1 MKNVIFTCIAF
12 FILFIKGSYSG
23 SSVCASG
30 ESASPGEAEPGDVI
44 ISEIMAD
51 PSPAVSLPEREY
63 LEITSLS
70 DFVLSL
76 EGWYLLA
83 GNSKYYFPS
92 VQIAPD
98 EYIILCHV
106 SDTQRFSGF
115 GRTAG
120 FKSFPALND
129 DGKLLVIFDKTGK
142 MIHGAEYSPKW
153 YGDDLKSGGGWS
165 LEMIDLSSPFNYNGN
180 WRASVSPTG
189 GTPGRINSVRASNP
203 DNLFEGITNVF
214 PADSVSVR
222 VTFSEP
228 VKIIESLSKN
238 IKVNDLSVKSL
249 SASDPL
255 RREFIMELNGYIRR
269 KTVYSLSL
277 PPEVTDYAGN
287 PALKR
292 AFDFGSCEEPLPGE
306 ITFNELLFNPLP
318 GDAGYIEIVNISGK
332 IIDASGISVS
342 SRSPATG
349 KVSAPVTVSDVTR
362 CILPG
367 AYYAFTTD
375 RSAIISRY
383 FSSRPDRIFGVGRMP
398 SMPDD
403 EGMLVLFNRSLEIL
417 DEVSYSEKQHNAFIK
432 GREGIAIEKI
442 KPEAL
447 SSFTGNWHSAS
458 EASGW
463 GTPGKE
469 NSVLPDAKTSGKPV
483 SLSSTRITPDNDGFE
498 DILVIRFNPEGEG
511 NVTNVTIYDEAGLP
525 VKKVAVNFFIGS
537 GGELFWDGT
546 ADDGSLVPQGLYV
559 VLVTLFSD
567 RGRAQSWKMGCALL
581 RK

>member
-12 FILFIKGSYSG
+12 SIIFINGRFSEYSDDAPG
-23 SSVCASG
+23 A
-30 ESASPGEAEPGDVI
+30 SASSGEAEPGDVI

-51 PSPAVSLPEREY
+51 PSPAVYLPEREY
-63 LEITSLS
+63 IEITSLS
-70 DFVLSL
+70 DFILSL

-120 FKSFPALND
+120 FRSFPALND
-129 DGKLLVIFDKTGK
+129 DGKLLVIFDQTGK
-142 MIHGAEYSPKW
+142 MIHGVDYSPKW
-153 YGDDLKSGGGWS
+153 YGDELKSGGGWS
-165 LEMIDLSSPFNYNGN
+165 LEMIDFSSPFNYNGN

-203 DNLFEGITNVF
+203 DNEFEGIINVF
-214 PADSVSVR
+214 PSDSVSVK

-228 VKIIESLSKN
+228 VRLLESLSGN
-238 IKVNDLSVKSL
+238 IKIDEFSVRSL
-249 SASDPL
+249 SAADPL
-255 RREFIMELNGYIRR
+255 RREFIMELNGYIGRNII
-269 KTVYSLSL
+269 YSLSL

-287 PALKR
+287 MALKR
-292 AFDFGSCEEPLPGE
+292 TFDFGRCDEPLPGE

-318 GDAGYIEIVNISGK
+318 GDADYIEIVNVSGK
-332 IIDASGISVS
+332 IVDASGISVS
-342 SRSPATG
+342 SKNPATG
-349 KVSAPVTVSDVTR
+349 KVSAPVAVSDVNR

-367 AYYAFTTD
+367 GYYAFTSD

-383 FSSRPDRIFGVGRMP
+383 FSSRPDRIFPAGRMP

-403 EGMLVLFNRSLEIL
+403 EGILLLFNRSLECL
-417 DEVSYSEKQHNAFIK
+417 DEVSYNESQHNVFIK
-432 GREGIAIEKI
+432 GKEGIAIEKI
-442 KPEAL
+442 NPNAL
-447 SSFTGNWHSAS
+447 SSYNGNWHSAS

-469 NSVLPDAKTSGKPV
+469 NSILSDAKTSGKPV
-483 SLSSTRITPDNDGFE
+483 SLSSTRISPDNDGFE
-498 DILVIRFNPEGEG
+498 DILVIRFNPEGVG
-511 NVTNVTIYDEAGLP
+511 NVTNVTIYDETGLP
-525 VKKVAVNFFIGS
+525 VKKVAINFFIGG

-546 ADDGSLVPQGLYV
+546 ADDGSLMPQGLYV
-559 VLVTLFSD
+559 VFVTLLND
-567 RGRAQSWKMGCALL
+567 RGRSQSWKMGCALL

>member
-12 FILFIKGSYSG
+12 SIIFINGRFSEHSDITPG
-23 SSVCASG
+23 V
-30 ESASPGEAEPGDVI
+30 SASSGEAEPGDVI

-51 PSPAVSLPEREY
+51 PSPAVYLPEREY
-63 LEITSLS
+63 IEITSLS
-70 DFVLSL
+70 DFILSL

-120 FKSFPALND
+120 FRSFPALND
-129 DGKLLVIFDKTGK
+129 DGKLLVIFDKTGR
-142 MIHGAEYSPKW
+142 MIHGVDYSPNW
-153 YGDDLKSGGGWS
+153 YGDELKSGGGWS
-165 LEMIDLSSPFNYNGN
+165 LEMIDISSPFNYNGN
-180 WRASVSPTG
+180 WKASVSPTG
-189 GTPGRINSVRASNP
+189 GTPGRINSVMASNP
-203 DNLFEGITNVF
+203 DNEFEGIINVF
-214 PADSVSVR
+214 PSDSVSVK

-228 VKIIESLSKN
+228 VRILESLSGN
-238 IKVNDLSVKSL
+238 IKADDFSVTSL
-249 SASDPL
+249 SAADPL
-255 RREFIMELNGYIRR
+255 RREFILELNGYLG
-269 KTVYSLSL
+269 KNTVYSLSL
-277 PPEVTDYAGN
+277 PPGVTDYAGN
-287 PALKR
+287 MPLKR
-292 AFDFGSCEEPLPGE
+292 TFDFGRCDKPLPGE

-318 GDAGYIEIVNISGK
+318 GDADYIEIVNVSGK
-332 IIDASGISVS
+332 IVDASGISVS
-342 SRSPATG
+342 SKDPATG
-349 KVSAPVTVSDVTR
+349 KVSAPVAVSDVHR

-367 AYYAFTTD
+367 GYYAFTSD

-383 FSSRPDRIFGVGRMP
+383 FSSRPDRIFTVGRMP

-403 EGMLVLFNRSLEIL
+403 EGILLLFNLSLECL
-417 DEVSYSEKQHNAFIK
+417 DEVYYNESQHNAFIK
-432 GREGIAIEKI
+432 GKEGIAIEKI
-442 KPEAL
+442 NPNAL

-469 NSVLPDAKTSGKPV
+469 NSILSDAKTSGKPV
-483 SLSSTRITPDNDGFE
+483 SLSSTRISPDNDGFE

-511 NVTNVTIYDEAGLP
+511 NVTNVTIYDETGLP
-525 VKKVAVNFFIGS
+525 VKKVAVNFFLGS

-546 ADDGSLVPQGLYV
+546 ADDGSLMPQGLYV
-559 VLVTLFSD
+559 VFVTLLND
-567 RGRAQSWKMGCALL
+567 RGRSQSWKMGCALL